1 MLLLKLSDK
10 QNYSRA
16 FKYLIE
22 EGKDPANVDEN
33 GDELEMDEDDSEGM
47 FLYYVM
53 SLYLFFL

>member
-1 MLLLKLSDK
+1 MCNCTIYGSKKIKWSYK
-10 QNYSRA
+10 RNIYFRA

-47 FLYYVM
+47 C
-53 SLYLFFL
+53 SI

>member
-1 MLLLKLSDK
+1 MSYKINL
-10 QNYSRA
+10 YFRA

-47 FLYYVM
+47 C
-53 SLYLFFL
+53 SI